1 MSKPKKGYKR
11 KSVDIKKETLEKVE
25 SKVIGKPE
33 TAKEYLEKVIE
44 KHVSNI
50 K

>member
-11 KSVDIKKETLEKVE
+11 KSVDLKRETLEKVE
-25 SKVIGKPE
+25 LRVVGKPE

-44 KHVSNI
+44 RHISNI